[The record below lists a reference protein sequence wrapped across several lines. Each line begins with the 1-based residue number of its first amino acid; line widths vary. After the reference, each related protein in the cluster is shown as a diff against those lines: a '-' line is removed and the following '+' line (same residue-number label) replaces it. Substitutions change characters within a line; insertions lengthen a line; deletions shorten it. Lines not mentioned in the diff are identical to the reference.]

1 MTEPTVP
8 EPDQTSEP
16 APEASGTTDDGEA
29 ALGQTSDADGAERE
43 EPAGQDYA
51 GSGF

>member
-1 MTEPTVP
+1 MTEPTT
-8 EPDQTSEP
+8 PDPDPTADTTVES
-16 APEASGTTDDGEA
+16 SDTDDTGA
-29 ALGQTSDADGAERE
+29 ALGQTNDPEGAERE

>member
-1 MTEPTVP
+1 MTEPTTP
-8 EPDQTSEP
+8 EHQDVPDQDVT
-16 APEASGTTDDGEA
+16 TTDGYAE
-29 ALGQTSDADGAERE
+29 GQTNDPEGAERE